1 MAEKKK
7 EAVVEKS
14 GGKKKLFIIIGA
26 VLVVLLIGGG
36 FGTWWFLLRDK
47 PDADKKDPSQQVVV
61 PVVGQPAAIGP
72 MVNIEEFIVNIIS
85 GDAAHYVKASLTV
98 ELTNEQV
105 KTEVEQRMPQMR
117 DAILLLISNKTYE
130 ELQDLQ
136 GKKQLKAELLSTV
149 NSFLQTGKVVS
160 IYFTNFV
167 VQ

>member
-1 MAEKKK
+1 MADKK
-7 EAVVEKS
+7 EAGEEKS
-14 GGKKKLFIIIGA
+14 GSKKKLFIIIGA
-26 VLVVLLIGGG
+26 AVVVLLIVGG

-47 PDADKKDPSQQVVV
+47 PDADDKKDPAQQVVV

-85 GDAAHYVKASLTV
+85 GDAAHYVKASLTF
-98 ELTNEQV
+98 ELTNELV
-105 KTEVEQRMPQMR
+105 KAEVEQRMPQMR
-117 DAILLLISNKTYE
+117 DAILLLIGNKTYE

-149 NSFLQTGKVVS
+149 NSFLQSGQVVS